1 MILRP
6 PKNFNE
12 YSVSVPMSID
22 WILKTLWKL
31 KDNYNTGTNTS
42 NTLIDGGSFT
52 SPNNYVLID
61 GGSFV

>member
-22 WILKTLWKL
+22 WILKTLHRL
-31 KDNYNTGTNTS
+31 IDSVPIGYTGT
-42 NTLIDGGSFT
+42 FT
-52 SPNNYVLID
+52 VPTNPPGQQNLRITNGIIASVD
-61 GGSFV
+61 